1 MSRSGVQRVELQA
14 HNIERR
20 SPFPQSPL
28 GEIHTTRAGPAHS
41 AWPHP
46 DDVLLRLLLHCV
58 WRPQAES
65 PAPGGV
71 CHPHT
76 PSRAGGEECL
86 AELFYIGIYLP
97 QYVNLIFVTR
107 SRLISILA
115 CKVILSNQMILSQF
129 CCGLIAIES
138 PKLRHALPLS
148 ARCSSLVS
156 GTALPHASAKDST
169 GRHHQPDPGLHH
181 PQDSPSR
188 AGLLPAV
195 SEIVP
200 QPQPLDVSD
209 QLPQ

>member
-1 MSRSGVQRVELQA
+1 M
-14 HNIERR
+14 
-20 SPFPQSPL
+20 
-28 GEIHTTRAGPAHS
+28 
-41 AWPHP
+41 
-46 DDVLLRLLLHCV
+46 
-58 WRPQAES
+58 
-65 PAPGGV
+65 
-71 CHPHT
+71 
-76 PSRAGGEECL
+76 
-86 AELFYIGIYLP
+86 
-97 QYVNLIFVTR
+97 
-107 SRLISILA
+107 ISILA

-129 CCGLIAIES
+129 CCGIIAIES

-209 QLPQ
+209 ELPQQPPADPGPGVSQSERSVTRPSSQSHQGEEAPAQHREAAGGDQAAGGAARHHDG